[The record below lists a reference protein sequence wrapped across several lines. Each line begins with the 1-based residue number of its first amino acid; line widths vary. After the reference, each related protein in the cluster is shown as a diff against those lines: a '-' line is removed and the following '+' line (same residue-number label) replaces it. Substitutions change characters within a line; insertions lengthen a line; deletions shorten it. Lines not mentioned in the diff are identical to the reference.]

1 MPLCMQAAI
10 GCCICAQDSLDPL
23 QLVLVVF
30 SCHQLQLYI
39 YIAQKNFT
47 CTHRWSTPATC
58 THGATYCVVAVVVVA
73 IYSVYIIIIHVC
85 VCVHVCWCLYIYI
98 IVHMLC
104 GGIYVMVHVRILY
117 TCTKCGRW

>member
-39 YIAQKNFT
+39 YNTKNFT
-47 CTHRWSTPATC
+47 YTHRWSTPATC

-73 IYSVYIIIIHVC
+73 IYIYSVYIIIIHVC
-85 VCVHVCWCLYIYI
+85 VCVHVCWCL
-98 IVHMLC
+98 
-104 GGIYVMVHVRILY
+104 
-117 TCTKCGRW
+117 